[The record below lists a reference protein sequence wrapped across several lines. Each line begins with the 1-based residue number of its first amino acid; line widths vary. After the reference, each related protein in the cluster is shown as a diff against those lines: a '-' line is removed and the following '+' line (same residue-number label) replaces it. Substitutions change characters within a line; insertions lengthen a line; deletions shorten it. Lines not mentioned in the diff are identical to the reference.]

1 MALTSINLAANPSE
15 NPVEQT
21 AVLDAKAMRDRVTSM
36 TSAELAKT
44 IEDMNGPQAMPEVF
58 RETEVQDAIAK
69 RMEEVDVS
77 LQTKEQW
84 EALKGNVAKNAI
96 TDKAEAAF
104 VKELEAKGG
113 IRFAIGKAIMNVLAW
128 FGFKKA
134 KRLKESLEKKGYLRT
149 AAESAKEHPIFTTF
163 LATIT
168 GKEATAF
175 FAKNKDAAAYLEQ
188 NKDAIETEIRKR
200 AEETGEDVQKVTRDF
215 GDRLRDLLAKGG
227 DLGLKGLAIGIS
239 KVFGGNYD
247 EETGV
252 VTLPHSSMR
261 PSVVIAWQ
269 AGKRRRSAF
278 SAIIMEDRLKAI
290 MKQTNIVT
298 KGAQE
303 ISGHKQKLAARALEL
318 MKNGTLR
325 NAPIAESLELERIL
339 GTLETDLNLDGT
351 KPIKEAVDY
360 NPRDAEKR
368 LQALSDEMER
378 QYKTEVKDFN
388 ETKKT
393 VFEKMDSAEKQI
405 AADAGNADSVRKETM
420 NMVRK
425 EMDDY
430 NDANKK
436 NKLALGEQLAAALS
450 DVEQHAP
457 QLKSSEGK
465 VGKSLEWVA
474 KKAENTGCMIK
485 KVPGGKYAVGA
496 ITGYSF
502 LPLALQGMA
511 AMRAGEE
518 GEAAKKA
525 FRNDAIEAVSGFIPV
540 VGEAMDIR
548 AAVMGTDLNGREL
561 STMQRVTSG
570 VMGGL
575 GAASIALT
583 PFTGG
588 LSLVGFRGLRGFF
601 AGVKAVRIADKAKD
615 GIRVAGATADSIKA
629 IRTGEKNLERL
640 QNMAAITQTQQRARR
655 AKNFVQNA
663 QRTMQVATYAQ
674 LGWEVCTGVATIY
687 SSGSTLVETGMK
699 KAGEAIDTAEAFV
712 DSKFSSSDEP
722 ASV

>member
-1 MALTSINLAANPSE
+1 MATQNLSVSAE
-15 NPVEQT
+15 RQT
-21 AVLDAKAMRDRVTSM
+21 QETPESMRDRVKSM

-44 IEDMNGPQAMPEVF
+44 IEDMNGPKAMPEIF
-58 RETEVQDAIAK
+58 RETEVQDAIAR

-77 LQTKEQW
+77 LDTKAQW
-84 EALKGNVAKNAI
+84 AKLKGSVVTNAI

-113 IRFAIGKAIMNVLAW
+113 IRLKIGKAILSVLAW
-128 FGFKKA
+128 LGFKKA
-134 KRLKESLEKKGYLRT
+134 KNLKESLEKKGYLRT

-168 GKEATAF
+168 GKEA
-175 FAKNKDAAAYLEQ
+175 AAYFIQNPGARDYLEQ
-188 NKDAIETEIRKR
+188 NKDAIETEIKKR
-200 AEETGEDVQKVTRDF
+200 AEATGEDVEKVTRDF
-215 GDRLRDLLAKGG
+215 GDRLRDILAKGG
-227 DLGLKGLAIGIS
+227 DLGIKGLAIGITT
-239 KVFGGNYD
+239 VFGGTYD

-269 AGKRRRSAF
+269 AGKRRRSGF
-278 SAIIMEDRLKAI
+278 SAIVMEDRLKAI
-290 MKQTNIVT
+290 LKQTNIVT
-298 KGAQE
+298 KGARE

-318 MKNGTLR
+318 MKQGTLR

-339 GTLETDLNLDGT
+339 GVLEKDLNLDKT
-351 KPIKEAVDY
+351 KPIKESADY
-360 NPRDAEKR
+360 NPADAEKR
-368 LQALSDEMER
+368 LQALSDEMDR
-378 QYKTEVKDFN
+378 QYKTEIQDFN
-388 ETKKT
+388 KTKKT
-393 VFEKMDSAEKQI
+393 VFEKMDSAERQI
-405 AADAGNADSVRKETM
+405 AANAGNADSVRQETM
-420 NMVRK
+420 NMARR

-430 NDANKK
+430 NEGLKK
-436 NKLALGEQLAAALS
+436 NKLALGEQLAAALA
-450 DVEQHAP
+450 DAEKHAP
-457 QLKSSEGK
+457 QLKSAEGP

-474 KKAENTGCMIK
+474 KKAENTGCTIK
-485 KVPGGKYAVGA
+485 KLPGGKYVVGA

-511 AMRAGEE
+511 SMRQGEE

-525 FRNDAIEAVSGFIPV
+525 FQNDLIEAGSGFIPV

-561 STMQRVTSG
+561 STTQRITSG

-575 GAASIALT
+575 GAVSLALT

-588 LSLVGFRGLRGFF
+588 LSVVGFRGLRGWL
-601 AGVKAVRIADKAKD
+601 GGMKAVKIAKRADT
-615 GIRVAGATADSIKA
+615 GISVAGATEDSIKA
-629 IRTGEKNLERL
+629 IRAGEKNLQTL

-663 QRTMQVATYAQ
+663 QRTMQVATYAH

-687 SSGSTLVETGMK
+687 QEGSTLVETGMK
-699 KAGEAIDTAEAFV
+699 KAVEAIDVAEAFV
-712 DSKFSSSDEP
+712 DSKIPSFSDES
-722 ASV
+722 AGV

>member
-1 MALTSINLAANPSE
+1 MANAIPSTAAELPKE
-15 NPVEQT
+15 NVGSASDLRE
-21 AVLDAKAMRDRVTSM
+21 RVKNM

-44 IEDMNGPQAMPEVF
+44 IEEMNGPKAMPDIF
-58 RETEVQDAIAK
+58 RETDVQDAIAK

-77 LQTKEQW
+77 LDTKEKW
-84 EALKGNVAKNAI
+84 ESLKGGILKNAI

-104 VKELEAKGG
+104 VKELEEKGG
-113 IRFAIGKAIMNVLAW
+113 IRLKIGKAILTVLSW
-128 FGFKKA
+128 LGFKKA
-134 KRLKESLEKKGYLRT
+134 KALKESLEKKGYLRT
-149 AAESAKEHPIFTTF
+149 AAEGAKEHPIFTTF

-168 GKEATAF
+168 GKEAAAF
-175 FAKNKDAAAYLEQ
+175 FANNKDAAEYLEQ

-200 AEETGEDVQKVTRDF
+200 AEETGQDVETVTHDL
-215 GDRLRDLLAKGG
+215 GDRLRDILAKGG
-227 DLGLKGLAIGIS
+227 DLGIKGLAIGITT
-239 KVFGGNYD
+239 VFGGAYD

-278 SAIIMEDRLKAI
+278 SAIVMEDRLKAI

-298 KGAQE
+298 KGARE

-318 MKNGTLR
+318 MKQGTLR
-325 NAPIAESLELERIL
+325 NAPIKESLELERIL
-339 GTLETDLNLDGT
+339 GVLETDLNLDGT

-360 NPRDAEKR
+360 NPADAEKR
-368 LQALSDEMER
+368 LQALTDEMER
-378 QYKTEVKDFN
+378 QYKTEVQDFN

-425 EMDDY
+425 EMDEY
-430 NDANKK
+430 NDTNKK
-436 NKLALGEQLAAALS
+436 NKLAIGEQLADALS
-450 DVEQHAP
+450 NVEQHAP
-457 QLKSSEGK
+457 QLKSAEGP
-465 VGKSLEWVA
+465 VGKTLEFVA
-474 KKAENTGCMIK
+474 KKAENTGCKIR
-485 KVPGGKYAVGA
+485 KVPGGKYVVGA

-511 AMRAGEE
+511 AMRMGEE

-525 FRNDAIEAVSGFIPV
+525 FQNDLIEAGSGFIPV

-561 STMQRVTSG
+561 STAQRITSG

-575 GAASIALT
+575 GAVSLALT

-588 LSLVGFRGLRGFF
+588 LSVVGFRGLRGLF
-601 AGVKAVRIADKAKD
+601 AARKAAKVAKLADK
-615 GIRVAGATADSIKA
+615 GITVAGATEDSIKA
-629 IRTGEKNLERL
+629 IRAGEKNLETL
-640 QNMAAITQTQQRARR
+640 QNMAAITKTQQRARH

-663 QRTMQVATYAQ
+663 QRTMQVATYAH

-687 SSGSTLVETGMK
+687 DAGSTVVETGMK
-699 KAGEAIDTAEAFV
+699 KAGAAIDTAEAFV
-712 DSKFSSSDEP
+712 DSKLSFSDEP
-722 ASV
+722 AGV